1 MSSEQSATDGSRE
14 ASGGRSEE
22 TPAGR
27 AASEASRKG
36 LHGPTPEQRERPR
49 GRRSKQGVR
58 VDPDAEATHA
68 PRRTTISALVKHE
81 PGVLAEV
88 AGLVSRR
95 QFDIESLTVGPTTN
109 PETARVTLVVEEPE
123 PGVRQVE
130 KQLEKLVPVVSV
142 RELGRNAIRR
152 ELVLLK
158 VHGDRPEAVQAV
170 TEMFDGRTLDAGPWT
185 ITVELT
191 ANPDKVEDAIDA
203 FRQFGIREL
212 TRTGSTAL
220 AAGEEWTTDAEEERY
235 ERMTDAGEYP
245 GYAES
250 RSQQRGQ
257 NGQTQQHDQPR
268 QSEQS
273 QRATSSPRR
282 TQTDD

>member
-1 MSSEQSATDGSRE
+1 MTADPHDGVHDRDE
-14 ASGGRSEE
+14 N
-22 TPAGR
+22 P
-27 AASEASRKG
+27 RKG
-36 LHGPTPEQRERPR
+36 LEGPTPEERERPR

-58 VDPDAEATHA
+58 VDPDAEATHE

-95 QFDIESLTVGPTTN
+95 QFDIESLTVGPTSN
-109 PETARVTLVVEEPE
+109 PETARMTLVVEEPE

-130 KQLEKLVPVVSV
+130 AQLQKLVPVISV
-142 RELGRNAIRR
+142 RELGRTAARR
-152 ELVLLK
+152 ELALVK

-170 TEMFDGRTLDAGPWT
+170 TEMFDGDTLDAGPHT

-191 ANPDKVEDAIDA
+191 GEPEKVADAIDA

-220 AAGEEWTTDAEEERY
+220 AMGDEWTTSAEEERY

-245 GYAES
+245 GH
-250 RSQQRGQ
+250 
-257 NGQTQQHDQPR
+257 T
-268 QSEQS
+268 QSE
-273 QRATSSPRR
+273 TTETR
-282 TQTDD
+282 TPTHSDD

>member
-1 MSSEQSATDGSRE
+1 MSGEMEPPRHGLAG
-14 ASGGRSEE
+14 
-22 TPAGR
+22 PA
-27 AASEASRKG
+27 
-36 LHGPTPEQRERPR
+36 PEDRPHPE
-49 GRRSKQGVR
+49 GRRNAQGIRIDPEVEAEPPVR
-58 VDPDAEATHA
+58 QAVL
-68 PRRTTISALVKHE
+68 SALVANE
-81 PGVLAEV
+81 PGVLARV
-88 AGLVSRR
+88 AGLFHRR
-95 QFDIESLTVGPTTN
+95 QFNIESLTVGTTEN
-109 PETARVTLVVEEPE
+109 EKYSRITLVVEEDE
-123 PGVRQVE
+123 PGLEQAK

-142 RELGRNAIRR
+142 RELGRTAVRR

-191 ANPDKVEDAIDA
+191 GSPDKVEDAIDA

-212 TRTGSTAL
+212 TRTGTTAL

-235 ERMTDAGEYP
+235 ERMTEAGEYP

-250 RSQQRGQ
+250 RSQQRRE
-257 NGQTQQHDQPR
+257 NRQP
-268 QSEQS
+268 EQS
-273 QRATSSPRR
+273 GANKQPISSPRP

>member
-1 MSSEQSATDGSRE
+1 MSSERNAADSDTDPTE
-14 ASGGRSEE
+14 
-22 TPAGR
+22 R
-27 AASEASRKG
+27 ANRNESRKG
-36 LHGPTPEQRERPR
+36 LQGPTPEERERPR

-58 VDPDAEATHA
+58 VDPDAEASHE

-142 RELGRNAIRR
+142 RELGRDAVRR

-191 ANPDKVEDAIDA
+191 GRPEEVDDAIDA

-212 TRTGSTAL
+212 TRTGTTAL

-245 GYAES
+245 GY
-250 RSQQRGQ
+250 
-257 NGQTQQHDQPR
+257 TH
-268 QSEQS
+268 SETTDT
-273 QRATSSPRR
+273 RYAT

>member
-1 MSSEQSATDGSRE
+1 MSRQRDTDAR
-14 ASGGRSEE
+14 RD
-22 TPAGR
+22 
-27 AASEASRKG
+27 G
-36 LHGPTPEQRERPR
+36 LTGPTPDERARPQ
-49 GRRSKQGVR
+49 GRRSSEGVR
-58 VDPDAEATHA
+58 IDPEAEASHE

-95 QFDIESLTVGPTTN
+95 QFNIASLTVGETTN
-109 PETARVTLVVEEPE
+109 PETARLTLVVEEPE

-130 KQLEKLVPVVSV
+130 KQLQKLVPVISV
-142 RELGRNAIRR
+142 RELGRDAVRR

-158 VHGDRPEAVQAV
+158 VHGERPAEVQAV
-170 TEMFDGRTLDAGPWT
+170 AEMHDATVLDAGPWT

-191 ANPDKVEDAIDA
+191 ARPSEVDDAIDA

-220 AAGEEWTTDAEEERY
+220 ARGDEWTTDAEEERY

-245 GYAES
+245 GHTDTTTNSQPTTTDRAP
-250 RSQQRGQ
+250 RS
-257 NGQTQQHDQPR
+257 P
-268 QSEQS
+268 
-273 QRATSSPRR
+273 

>member
-1 MSSEQSATDGSRE
+1 MSSESSDADQPHSSDAE
-14 ASGGRSEE
+14 
-22 TPAGR
+22 R
-27 AASEASRKG
+27 AARDESRKG
-36 LHGPTPEQRERPR
+36 LHGPTPAERERPG

-58 VDPDAEATHA
+58 VDPDAEATHE

-142 RELGRNAIRR
+142 RELGRDAVRR

-191 ANPDKVEDAIDA
+191 GNPRKVDDAIDA

-245 GYAES
+245 GYAEG
-250 RSQQRGQ
+250 RSQQR
-257 NGQTQQHDQPR
+257 
-268 QSEQS
+268 EQS
-273 QRATSSPRR
+273 HTTTSSPPP

>member
-1 MSSEQSATDGSRE
+1 MNSEHASDAEYGSEHASDAVYGSDRDGLE
-14 ASGGRSEE
+14 
-22 TPAGR
+22 
-27 AASEASRKG
+27 
-36 LHGPTPEQRERPR
+36 GPTPEQRERPH

-58 VDPDAEATHA
+58 VDPDAEASHE

-109 PETARVTLVVEEPE
+109 PETARLTLVVEEPE

-142 RELGRNAIRR
+142 RELGRDATRR
-152 ELVLLK
+152 ELALVK

-170 TEMFDGRTLDAGPWT
+170 TEMVDGRAVDTGPWT
-185 ITVELT
+185 ITVEVT
-191 ANPDKVEDAIDA
+191 GTPETVNDAVDA
-203 FRQFGIREL
+203 LRQFGIREL

-220 AAGEEWTTDAEEERY
+220 AAGEEWTTDAEAERY

-245 GYAES
+245 GH
-250 RSQQRGQ
+250 
-257 NGQTQQHDQPR
+257 TH
-268 QSEQS
+268 SETTTT
-273 QRATSSPRR
+273 RYP

>member
-1 MSSEQSATDGSRE
+1 MSSEQSGDQPHSPTAERAARDTSRE
-14 ASGGRSEE
+14 
-22 TPAGR
+22 
-27 AASEASRKG
+27 G
-36 LHGPTPEQRERPR
+36 LEGPTPTERERPR
-49 GRRSKQGVR
+49 GRRSKEGVR
-58 VDPDAEATHA
+58 VDPDAEATFE

-95 QFDIESLTVGPTTN
+95 QFGIESLTVGPTTN

-142 RELGRNAIRR
+142 RELGRDSVRR

-191 ANPDKVEDAIDA
+191 GNPGKVDDAIDA

-245 GYAES
+245 GYAEN
-250 RSQQRGQ
+250 RRDQQR
-257 NGQTQQHDQPR
+257 
-268 QSEQS
+268 EQS
-273 QRATSSPRR
+273 RPTTPP

>member
-1 MSSEQSATDGSRE
+1 MTRQRDADARRE
-14 ASGGRSEE
+14 
-22 TPAGR
+22 
-27 AASEASRKG
+27 G
-36 LHGPTPEQRERPR
+36 LTGPGPDERPR
-49 GRRSKQGVR
+49 PKGRRSSQGVR
-58 VDPDAEATHA
+58 VDPDAEASHE

-95 QFDIESLTVGPTTN
+95 QFNIDSLTVGETTN
-109 PETARVTLVVEEPE
+109 PETARLTLVVEEPE

-130 KQLEKLVPVVSV
+130 KQLQKLVPVISV
-142 RELGRNAIRR
+142 RELGRDAVRR
-152 ELVLLK
+152 ELLLLK
-158 VHGDRPEAVQAV
+158 VHGDRPAEVQAV
-170 TEMFDGRTLDAGPWT
+170 TEMHGGTVLDAGPWT

-191 ANPDKVEDAIDA
+191 ARSEEVDDAIDA

-220 AAGEEWTTDAEEERY
+220 ARGDEWTTDAEEARY

-245 GYAES
+245 GHTDTTNSQPNTPDRAA
-250 RSQQRGQ
+250 RS
-257 NGQTQQHDQPR
+257 P
-268 QSEQS
+268 
-273 QRATSSPRR
+273 

>member
-1 MSSEQSATDGSRE
+1 MSFEPTHDRDTATRE
-14 ASGGRSEE
+14 
-22 TPAGR
+22 
-27 AASEASRKG
+27 G
-36 LHGPTPEQRERPR
+36 LPGPTPEERERPR
-49 GRRSKQGVR
+49 GRRSKEGVR
-58 VDPDAEATHA
+58 VDPDAEASHE

-130 KQLEKLVPVVSV
+130 TQLEKLVPVISV
-142 RELGRNAIRR
+142 RELGRDAARR
-152 ELVLLK
+152 ELALVK

-170 TEMFDGRTLDAGPWT
+170 TEMFDGTTLDAGPET

-191 ANPDKVEDAIDA
+191 GTPDTVEDAIDA
-203 FRQFGIREL
+203 FRQFGVREL
-212 TRTGSTAL
+212 SRTGSTAL
-220 AAGEEWTTDAEEERY
+220 AQGDEWTTDAEEERY

-245 GYAES
+245 GH
-250 RSQQRGQ
+250 
-257 NGQTQQHDQPR
+257 TH
-268 QSEQS
+268 SE
-273 QRATSSPRR
+273 TTETR
-282 TQTDD
+282 TYSDD